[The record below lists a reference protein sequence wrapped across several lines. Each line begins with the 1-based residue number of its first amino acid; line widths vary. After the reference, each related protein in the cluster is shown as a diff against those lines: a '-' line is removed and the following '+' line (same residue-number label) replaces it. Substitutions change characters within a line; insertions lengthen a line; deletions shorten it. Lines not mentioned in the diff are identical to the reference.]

1 MKRQFLVLFL
11 FGFFMLQ
18 AQSPVK
24 NVKTDAN
31 QLVEKK
37 SECLKKHYTDFLYYI
52 QIYNGKDLNKA
63 KAILREYLK
72 LYPSSTAFVKWENPE
87 YKVWTGEYMTKI
99 EVEQAMR
106 EIRRNF
112 PNALIVFP
120 KRR

>member
-1 MKRQFLVLFL
+1 MKRFISVVLFL
-11 FGFFMLQ
+11 GFLHVH
-18 AQSPVK
+18 AQSSVP
-24 NVKTDAN
+24 NVRTDAN
-31 QLVEKK
+31 RLLEKK

-52 QIYNGKDLNKA
+52 QIYNGKDLNRA
-63 KAILREYLK
+63 KSILREYLK

-106 EIRRNF
+106 EIRKHF